1 STAPIPEEI
10 QTKRDRKAKR
20 ENQDGGAAPR
30 PKKRNAAAQT
40 KKLKKQLAGLD
51 MADRMVRELMK
62 AGLHTLAGTA
72 VKTYENLAKELGNYY
87 LPGPQLFIMRLVQQM
102 QLLQANPEGEAAHFQ
117 NASTILVQLAS
128 TIKKARVYL

>member
-1 STAPIPEEI
+1 
-10 QTKRDRKAKR
+10 
-20 ENQDGGAAPR
+20 
-30 PKKRNAAAQT
+30 
-40 KKLKKQLAGLD
+40 

-128 TIKKARVYL
+128 TIKKRGYTWRRNLRTAIPRRMTLFCLRRWAGYGS